1 MKLWILIIFAIL
13 ATSCGT
19 RKRAVELQKLQIQ
32 HRNDIKMILQN
43 DITSNV
49 SVWNRHNR
57 IELTPINLDLES
69 LYNGQIF
76 KNTKVSIEE
85 KETDSTALNKDASY
99 SEILKSSKTEIKTK
113 DKDLDLKTKKPNP
126 WLWIGLAVVACF
138 ALWLFFNKAKS

>member
-1 MKLWILIIFAIL
+1 MKIWYLIISVIL
-13 ATSCGT
+13 VTSCGT
-19 RKRAVELQKLQIQ
+19 RKRAVELQKLKIQ
-32 HRNDIKMILQN
+32 HRNEIRMILQN

-57 IELTPINLDLES
+57 IELTPINPDLES

-85 KETDSTALNKDASY
+85 KETDSTATNRDLSVK
-99 SEILKSSKTEIKTK
+99 EIIDNSTLEIKTK

-126 WLWIGLAVVACF
+126 WLWIGLVIVTCF